1 MQIEIKDKLYK
12 DILGYCQANDL
23 DIDVFINNLLK
34 KGLMLEKYGERPAVF
49 DKYEQNDK
57 VNEPVTIIIDEPKPA
72 VAEEVAE
79 IIEEGPKEV
88 KKTHR
93 KLK

>member
-12 DILGYCQANDL
+12 DIVGYCQTNDL
-23 DIDVFINNLLK
+23 DIDTFINNLLK
-34 KGLMLEKYGERPAVF
+34 KGFMLEKYGERPAVF
-49 DKYEQNDK
+49 EKHEQNDK
-57 VNEPVTIIIDEPKPA
+57 VNEPVTIIIDDPKPV

-79 IIEEGPKEV
+79 IMEEEPKEV

-93 KLK
+93 KLN